1 MTQTLSQLEHSE
13 AFIERHIGSS
23 AEQRQE
29 LLAAVGAR
37 SLSALIQQIVPA
49 DIQLPGPPPVGDAA
63 TEHQALAELKAIAS
77 QNQRYKSYIGMGYSA
92 VLTPPVILRNMLENP
107 GWYTAYTPYQPEV
120 SQGRLEALLNFQT
133 VTLDLTG
140 LDLASASLLDEATAA
155 AEAMAL
161 AKRASKLKDANRFF
175 VADDVHPQTL
185 DVVRTR
191 AETFGFDVIV
201 DKAEK
206 VLELDGVFGVLLQQ
220 VGTTGELHDYSALL
234 AELKSRKIITSVA
247 ADIMALVLLTAPGK
261 QGADVV
267 FGSAQRFGVPMGYG
281 GPHAAF
287 FACRD
292 EFKRSMPGRI
302 IGVSRDAAGN
312 TALRMAMQ
320 TIGMGYSAVLTPPVI
335 LRNMLENPGW
345 YTAYTPYQPEVSQGR
360 LEALLNFQTV
370 TLDLTGLDLASAS
383 LLDEAT
389 AAAEAMALAK
399 RASKLKDANR
409 FFVADDVHP
418 QTLDVVRTRA
428 ETFGFDVIVDKAEKV
443 LELDG
448 VFGVL
453 LQQVGTTGELHDYSA
468 LLAELKSRKIIT
480 SVAADIMALVLLT
493 APGKQGADVVFG
505 SAQRFGVPMGY
516 GGPHAAFFAC
526 RDEFK
531 RSMPGRIIGVS
542 RDAAGNTALRMAM
555 QTREQHIRREKAN
568 SNICTS
574 QVLLANIASLY
585 AVYHG
590 PQGLQRIAGR
600 IHRLTDILAAG
611 LQKAGL
617 TLRHH
622 TWFDT
627 LTVEVKDKAAVL
639 ERALSFGINLRT
651 DIHGAVGITLDEAT
665 SREDVQTLFA
675 LLAGDNHGLDIDALD
690 AAVSKNSQ
698 SIPAA
703 MLRQD
708 PILTHPVFNRYHS
721 ETEMMR
727 YMHRL
732 ERKDLALN
740 QAMIPLGSCTM
751 KLNAAAEMIPIT
763 WPEFSELH
771 PFCPPE
777 QAAGYQQMIGQLSQW
792 LVQLTGY
799 DAVCMQP
806 NSGAQGEY
814 AGLLAIRRY
823 HESRNEAGRHVCLI
837 PSSAHG
843 TNPASAQ
850 MAGMSVVV
858 VACDKNGNIDLHD
871 LRVKAEQ
878 AGEELSC
885 IMVTYPSTHGVYEET
900 IREVCQIVHQ
910 FGGQVYLDGANM
922 NAQVG
927 ITTPGYIGADVSH
940 LNLHKTFCI
949 PHGGGGPGMGPIG
962 VKAHLAPFVPGHSV
976 VQIDGVTTQQGAV
989 SAAPF
994 GSASI
999 LPISWMYIRMMGAE
1013 GLKQASQMAILN
1025 ANYIATRLKDAYPI
1039 LYTGRDHRVAH
1050 ECILDIRPL
1059 KEETGISEMDIA
1071 KRLIDFGFHAPTMS
1085 FPVACTLMVEPTESE
1100 SKVELDRFIDAM
1112 LAIRSEI
1119 DRVAKGE
1126 WPLEDNPLV
1135 NAPHVQAE
1143 LVNDWQHPYSRELA
1157 VFPVAGVR
1165 ENKYWPSVKRLD
1177 DVYGDRNLFCS
1188 CVPMSDYE

>member
-13 AFIERHIGSS
+13 AFIGRHIGPSS
-23 AEQRQE
+23 QQQQQMLET
-29 LLAAVGAR
+29 VGAD
-37 SLSALIQQIVPA
+37 SLNALIQQIVPV
-49 DIQLPGPPPVGDAA
+49 DIQLPGPPAVGDAV

-92 VLTPPVILRNMLENP
+92 VLTPPVIQRNMLENP

-120 SQGRLEALLNFQT
+120 SQGRLEALLNFQQL
-133 VTLDLTG
+133 TLDLTG

-191 AETFGFDVIV
+191 AETFGFDIIV

-206 VLELDGVFGVLLQQ
+206 VLELEGVFGVLLQQ
-220 VGTTGELHDYSALL
+220 VGTTGEVHDYTALL
-234 AELKSRKIITSVA
+234 GELKSRKIITSVA
-247 ADIMALVLLTAPGK
+247 ADIMALVLLAAPGK

-287 FACRD
+287 FACVD

-302 IGVSRDAAGN
+302 IGVSRDAAG
-312 TALRMAMQ
+312 
-320 TIGMGYSAVLTPPVI
+320 
-335 LRNMLENPGW
+335 
-345 YTAYTPYQPEVSQGR
+345 
-360 LEALLNFQTV
+360 
-370 TLDLTGLDLASAS
+370 
-383 LLDEAT
+383 
-389 AAAEAMALAK
+389 K
-399 RASKLKDANR
+399 
-409 FFVADDVHP
+409 
-418 QTLDVVRTRA
+418 
-428 ETFGFDVIVDKAEKV
+428 
-443 LELDG
+443 
-448 VFGVL
+448 
-453 LQQVGTTGELHDYSA
+453 
-468 LLAELKSRKIIT
+468 
-480 SVAADIMALVLLT
+480 
-493 APGKQGADVVFG
+493 
-505 SAQRFGVPMGY
+505 
-516 GGPHAAFFAC
+516 
-526 RDEFK
+526 
-531 RSMPGRIIGVS
+531 
-542 RDAAGNTALRMAM
+542 TALRMAM

-585 AVYHG
+585 AVFHG
-590 PQGLQRIAGR
+590 PEGLKRIASR

-611 LQKAGL
+611 LKQGGL
-617 TLRHH
+617 TLRHN

-639 ERALSFGINLRT
+639 ERALSFGLNLRT

-665 SREDVQTLFA
+665 SREDVQVLFA
-675 LLAGDNHGLDIDALD
+675 ALLGDDNGLDIDKLD
-690 AAVSKNSQ
+690 KAASTDSN

-703 MLRQD
+703 MLRVD
-708 PILTHPVFNRYHS
+708 PILTHPVFNQYHS

-732 ERKDLALN
+732 EKKDLALN

-763 WPEFSELH
+763 WPEFADLH
-771 PFCPPE
+771 PFCPTE
-777 QAAGYQQMIGQLSQW
+777 QAGGYQQMIGQLSQW

-823 HESRNEAGRHVCLI
+823 HESRNESGRHICLI

-850 MAGMSVVV
+850 MASMTVVV
-858 VACDKNGNIDLHD
+858 VACDKQGNIDLSD
-871 LRVKAEQ
+871 LREKAAK
-878 AGEELSC
+878 AGDELSC

-910 FGGQVYLDGANM
+910 YGGQVYLDGANM

-976 VQIDGVTTQQGAV
+976 VQIDGVLTQNGAV

-1013 GLKQASQMAILN
+1013 GLKQASQVAILN
-1025 ANYIATRLKDAYPI
+1025 ANYIATRLKDAYPV
-1039 LYTGRDHRVAH
+1039 LYTGRDGRVAH

-1059 KEETGISEMDIA
+1059 KETTGISEMDIA
-1071 KRLIDFGFHAPTMS
+1071 KRLIDYGFHAPTMS
-1085 FPVACTLMVEPTESE
+1085 FPVAGTLMVEPTESE
-1100 SKVELDRFIDAM
+1100 SKVELDRFVDAL

-1119 DRVAKGE
+1119 DRVAQGE
-1126 WPLEDNPLV
+1126 WPLADNPLV
-1135 NAPHVQAE
+1135 NAPHVQNE
-1143 LVNDWQHPYSRELA
+1143 LVSDWNHPYTREVA
-1157 VFPVAGVR
+1157 VFPAGYD
-1165 ENKYWPSVKRLD
+1165 NKYWPTVKRLD

>member
-23 AEQRQE
+23 AEQQQQ
-29 LLAAVGAR
+29 LLEAVGAR

-49 DIQLPGPPPVGDAA
+49 DIQLPAPPPVGDAA

-133 VTLDLTG
+133 LTLDLTG

-175 VADDVHPQTL
+175 VAVDVHPQTL

-191 AETFGFDVIV
+191 AETFGFEVIV

-206 VLELDGVFGVLLQQ
+206 VLELQGVFGVLLQQ

-234 AELKSRKIITSVA
+234 AELKNRKI
-247 ADIMALVLLTAPGK
+247 G
-261 QGADVV
+261 
-267 FGSAQRFGVPMGYG
+267 
-281 GPHAAF
+281 
-287 FACRD
+287 
-292 EFKRSMPGRI
+292 
-302 IGVSRDAAGN
+302 
-312 TALRMAMQ
+312 
-320 TIGMGYSAVLTPPVI
+320 
-335 LRNMLENPGW
+335 
-345 YTAYTPYQPEVSQGR
+345 
-360 LEALLNFQTV
+360 
-370 TLDLTGLDLASAS
+370 
-383 LLDEAT
+383 
-389 AAAEAMALAK
+389 
-399 RASKLKDANR
+399 
-409 FFVADDVHP
+409 
-418 QTLDVVRTRA
+418 
-428 ETFGFDVIVDKAEKV
+428 
-443 LELDG
+443 
-448 VFGVL
+448 
-453 LQQVGTTGELHDYSA
+453 
-468 LLAELKSRKIIT
+468 T

-611 LQKAGL
+611 LQQAGL
-617 TLRHH
+617 ALRHK

-675 LLAGDNHGLDIDALD
+675 LLAGDDHGLDIDALD

-823 HESRNEAGRHVCLI
+823 HESRNEAGRHICLI

-1013 GLKQASQMAILN
+1013 GLKQASQVAILN
-1025 ANYIATRLKDAYPI
+1025 ANYIATRLKDAYPV

-1071 KRLIDFGFHAPTMS
+1071 KRLIDYGFHAPTMS
-1085 FPVACTLMVEPTESE
+1085 FPVAGTLMVEPTESE

-1112 LAIRSEI
+1112 LAIRAEI

-1143 LVNDWQHPYSRELA
+1143 LVSDWQHAYSRELA
-1157 VFPVAGVR
+1157 VFPIAGVR